1 MAGKKAE
8 HADLTLAEAAA
19 AAGISKQT
27 AHAAE
32 RRALAKI
39 RQAVEHD
46 SELLEYVIEMFGCVP
61 DNRR

>member
-1 MAGKKAE
+1 MAGKKADHTE
-8 HADLTLAEAAA
+8 MTLAEAAA
-19 AAGISKQT
+19 AVGISKQT

-46 SELLEYVIEMFGCVP
+46 SELLECVIEMFGCVP
-61 DNRR
+61 EVR